1 MAADGVSFTEITR
14 QLNDE
19 ENNRGLI
26 SNISSNMPLNE
37 LFARYVK
44 MQTKRKKIKKT
55 YAWWD
60 G

>member
-55 YAWWD
+55 YA
-60 G
+60 